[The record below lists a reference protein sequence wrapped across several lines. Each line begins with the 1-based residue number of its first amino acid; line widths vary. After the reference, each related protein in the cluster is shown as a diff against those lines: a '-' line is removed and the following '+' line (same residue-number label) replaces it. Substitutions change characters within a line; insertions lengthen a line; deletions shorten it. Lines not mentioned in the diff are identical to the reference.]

1 MKRKSALLMIICLF
15 FGAASIQLSAQVF
28 IENEV
33 FQGWYEWSYVT
44 PVFCEGEDPVVLSF
58 DFKAHYVV
66 HVKDDVVVFHKEQ
79 LKGTATSDTGE
90 KFKYKE
96 TDTYINDFLIFI
108 RFNAKGD
115 KGSQYMGT
123 MLVDISGGS
132 GGEVFIPLSTKCK

>member
-1 MKRKSALLMIICLF
+1 MKRKSALFVTICLF
-15 FGAASIQLSAQVF
+15 FGAVSIQLSAQVE

-33 FQGWYEWSYVT
+33 FQGTYEWSFVT
-44 PVFCEGEDPVVLSF
+44 PVYCEGEDVVVLSF

-66 HVKDDVVVFHKEQ
+66 HVKDDVVVRHKEQ

-90 KFKYKE
+90 TFKYKE
-96 TDTYINDFLIFI
+96 TDTYISDYIIYI

-115 KGSQYMGT
+115 MGSHYIGT

-132 GGEVFIPLSTKCK
+132 GNEVFTPLSTKCK